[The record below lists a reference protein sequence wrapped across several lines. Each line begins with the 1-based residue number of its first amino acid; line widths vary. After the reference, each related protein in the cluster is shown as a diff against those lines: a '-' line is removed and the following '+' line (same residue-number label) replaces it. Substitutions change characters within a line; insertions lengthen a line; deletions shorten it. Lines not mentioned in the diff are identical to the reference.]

1 MRPHPI
7 HRKAK
12 LHLTPWFAA
21 ALKPEDLDRLW
32 AIEGTGLSVAGYAS
46 SKRGPFTVQIVR
58 WDPEHLTGAPT
69 IKAGCGSTAHEAVTR
84 AIAADSEG
92 TE

>member
-58 WDPEHLTGAPT
+58 WDPDHLTGAPT
-69 IKAGCGSTAHEAVTR
+69 IKAGCGSRGRDTSHR
-84 AIAADSEG
+84 G
-92 TE
+92 RQ